1 MLPTPLPTLSEVLAF
16 PVLSCAVT
24 LHNKVDHSPL
34 VRCQVHSAD
43 WSLGVGPLWALPSP
57 RDGAGVRAVPTW
69 LGVQVASPLRSA
81 GCGGLTRVDAAAL
94 T

>member
-34 VRCQVHSAD
+34 VRCQVHLAD

-57 RDGAGVRAVPTW
+57 RDGAGESEQFPPGWVCRWPLPLGL
-69 LGVQVASPLRSA
+69 LGVVGSHEWTQLP
-81 GCGGLTRVDAAAL
+81 
-94 T
+94 